1 MRTRRASI
9 AALFGYTQFAL
20 AMAAGLVM
28 VPFVVHRVGV
38 RLYGFWLASG
48 EILAYAAMADLG
60 VVGILPWLI
69 AQADGK
75 GDRPELRRLMSNGAA
90 AAGVVA
96 VLYSVLVATLW
107 RVLPAV
113 LRLGADERT
122 AVAGPLAVI
131 ACISAV
137 VIPMRVFSATVSG
150 LQDVKFA
157 GLMSAVAWAVDLLLT
172 VVLLLQGYR
181 LYALALAAAFPSCLS
196 SMAAIMRLRMIAP
209 DLLTGWPRPTVS
221 GVVRLFRES
230 IGTWFSQ
237 WGWRL
242 TSASDGIIVAALGMP
257 ASVTILACTSKLG
270 SMLMQM
276 SWVPGDSGLIG
287 LANLHG
293 ENRPDRLRAA
303 VIALTRVYVALA
315 GAAVCIVLAA
325 NPAFVGR
332 WVGANLFAG
341 ARVNAALV
349 MSVVALTI
357 GHMFSVVTSVL
368 GARMRAGLATI
379 AAGIAQV
386 VLAFVLGRR
395 FGLVGVVSASIAAQ
409 LLVLV
414 PIVASEFLRS
424 TAVSIA
430 DLLRSV
436 ALPLG
441 ARTLPIAFIS
451 AMTGLAMPVAPL
463 WTTVGAAGAI
473 GGLYLL
479 ATRSI
484 YLNYPPILQLID
496 SITEP
501 FLPGTWRR
509 RLIPRE
515 PTP

>member
-69 AQADGK
+69 AQADGRS
-75 GDRPELRRLMSNGAA
+75 DRAELRRLMSNGAA

-96 VLYSVLVATLW
+96 ILYSGLVLALW
-107 RVLPAV
+107 HLLPAV

-122 AVAGPLAVI
+122 AVAGPLALI
-131 ACISAV
+131 ASVSAV
-137 VIPMRVFSATVSG
+137 VIPLRVFSATVSG

-157 GLMSAVAWAVDLLLT
+157 GFMSAAAWALDLIIT

-181 LYALALAAAFPSCLS
+181 LYALAVAAALPSGVGSLAA
-196 SMAAIMRLRMIAP
+196 IVRLRMIAP
-209 DLLTGWPRPTVS
+209 DLLMGWPRPTIT
-221 GVVRLFRES
+221 GVARLFRES
-230 IGTWFSQ
+230 VGTWFSQ

-257 ASVTILACTSKLG
+257 AAVTILACTSKLG

-303 VIALTRVYVALA
+303 VIALMRVYLALA
-315 GAAVCIVLAA
+315 GAGACIVLAA
-325 NPAFVGR
+325 NPAFVAR
-332 WVGANLFAG
+332 WVGPNLFAG
-341 ARVNAALV
+341 SRVNATLAI
-349 MSVVALTI
+349 SVLALTI
-357 GHMFSVVTSVL
+357 GHIFSVVASVL
-368 GARMRAGLATI
+368 GARMRAGVATI
-379 AAGIAQV
+379 AAGVAQV
-386 VLAFVLGRR
+386 ALAFLLGRR
-395 FGLVGVVSASIAAQ
+395 FGLVGVVLASILAQ

-414 PIVASEFLRS
+414 PIVAGDFLRS
-424 TAVSIA
+424 TTLSVREMVTRIA
-430 DLLRSV
+430 F
-436 ALPLG
+436 PLG
-441 ARTLPIAFIS
+441 LRTVPIAIIA
-451 AMTGLAMPVAPL
+451 AMTGLSMPVAPL
-463 WTTVGAAGAI
+463 WTTVAVAGAL
-473 GGLYLL
+473 GSLYLL
-479 ATRSI
+479 ATRRI
-484 YLNYPPILQLID
+484 YLDYPPILSLID
-496 SITEP
+496 SVTAPI
-501 FLPGTWRR
+501 LPGAWRR
-509 RLIPRE
+509 RLLPRE
-515 PTP
+515 PAS